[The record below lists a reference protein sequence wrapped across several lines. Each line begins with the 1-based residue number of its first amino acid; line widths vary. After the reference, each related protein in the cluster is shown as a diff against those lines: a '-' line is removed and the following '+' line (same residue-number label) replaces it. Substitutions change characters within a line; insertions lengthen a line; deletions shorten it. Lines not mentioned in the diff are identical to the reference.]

1 MIESTRY
8 VEIILVFFFFLLI
21 LLLCASGFKLFKPGT
36 SLHPHLTGKET
47 EAEVIMLLQ
56 AAQLTCYDLQS
67 KQEYEPSDL
76 TPP

>member
-8 VEIILVFFFFLLI
+8 IEIILGFFLI

-36 SLHPHLTGKET
+36 SLHPHLRGKET

-56 AAQLTCYDLQS
+56 AAQLTCYDL
-67 KQEYEPSDL
+67 
-76 TPP
+76 